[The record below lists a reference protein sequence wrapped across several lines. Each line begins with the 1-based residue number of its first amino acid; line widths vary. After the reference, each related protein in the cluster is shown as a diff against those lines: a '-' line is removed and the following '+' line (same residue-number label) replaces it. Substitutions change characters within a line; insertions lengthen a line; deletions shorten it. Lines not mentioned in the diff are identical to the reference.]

1 MTTIGIRVDENEKQ
15 ALIDYAKV
23 HDMSISQLI
32 RRLIKEFLAA

>member
-15 ALIDYAKV
+15 ALIDYAKA